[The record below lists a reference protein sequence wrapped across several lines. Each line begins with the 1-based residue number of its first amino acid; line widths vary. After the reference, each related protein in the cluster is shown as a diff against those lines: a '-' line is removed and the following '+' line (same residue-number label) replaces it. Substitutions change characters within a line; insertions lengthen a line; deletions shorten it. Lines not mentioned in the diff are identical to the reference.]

1 MEIDMIGSDA
11 YNYINVLDKAADASW
26 VRNEVIA
33 NNIANVDTPGF
44 KRSDV
49 VFESYLQQSLSGRGS
64 FDEKVR
70 DMNLSDIKPSVYK
83 DYTQLSYRYDENNVD
98 ISTETANLAENQ
110 IRYYTLLESM
120 SQEFSRIKTALTV
133 K

>member
-1 MEIDMIGSDA
+1 MIGSDA

-70 DMNLSDIKPSVYK
+70 DMNLSNIKPSVYK
-83 DYTQLSYRYDENNVD
+83 DCSQLSYRYDENNVD